1 MKALQV
7 PPPQSALVL
16 QLGTL
21 EQPQGQK
28 PWNFLLT
35 TVERPASSHSG
46 RDAADAA
53 GAGEAKAGG
62 TSSLQD
68 GVSGEA
74 TGAATPA
81 TAGCGASPAR
91 AGRAASRARAKL
103 AKRTARVKV
112 LDISVSSFLKKGPQ
126 RTAPFLL
133 SAADGAGWD
142 PAVRQVR
149 DRHRM
154 RLP

>member
-7 PPPQSALVL
+7 PPPQSASVL

-35 TVERPASSHSG
+35 TVERPPSSHSG

-53 GAGEAKAGG
+53 ETAGAGEAKAGG
-62 TSSLQD
+62 TFSLQD

-81 TAGCGASPAR
+81 TAGCEASPAR
-91 AGRAASRARAKL
+91 PAWIRSSPAG
-103 AKRTARVKV
+103 
-112 LDISVSSFLKKGPQ
+112 SSSP
-126 RTAPFLL
+126 T
-133 SAADGAGWD
+133 
-142 PAVRQVR
+142 
-149 DRHRM
+149 
-154 RLP
+154 